1 MLRNAKKSREGSED
15 ETLAPPAPEATFS
28 FSLEGTAGAPR
39 GGSERAR

>member
-1 MLRNAKKSREGSED
+1 MGTQRRAGKALED